1 MPTTPLTVAV
11 TGPTGDIGKAF
22 LRALDREPKVAR
34 VLGMARRPFDPAS
47 IGARKTEYR
56 QGDILD
62 RQAVEDFVA
71 EADVV
76 VHLAFLIVGGIEESR
91 RINLQGSQNVF
102 EAVAAAPKVKRFI
115 YTSSVAAYGFHG
127 DNPQPLTENVEPR
140 GTDEHYYSAQKAE
153 LERTLEHTFKGSG
166 KETYVFRP
174 CIVAGPDALAMLE
187 SIPLLTAA
195 EKLPSALR
203 TAIGALPLVKPVVPD
218 PGVPFQLVHHDDVA
232 SAMAKAVIGEGKPGA
247 YNLAGDGTITATDL
261 AHELGWYAIPIPGK
275 TVEITADLVA
285 RLPLP
290 AQAQWINAMREPVIM
305 DTSRAKQAL
314 DWKPRHPSRATLRET
329 VEAGRNRGLVAS

>member
-1 MPTTPLTVAV
+1 MPTDPLTVAV

-22 LRALDREPKVAR
+22 LRALDREPKVEK

-47 IGARKTEYR
+47 IGAQKTEYR

-76 VHLAFLIVGGIEESR
+76 VHLAFLIVGGLEESR
-91 RINLQGSQNVF
+91 RINLEGSTNVF
-102 EAVAAAPKVKRFI
+102 EAVAAAAKVKRFV

-127 DNPQPLTENVEPR
+127 DNPVPLTESIEPR

-166 KETYVFRP
+166 KQTYVFRP

-187 SIPLLTAA
+187 SIPLLQLN
-195 EKLPSALR
+195 EKLPGVLR
-203 TAIGALPLVKPVVPD
+203 SVIGAVPLVRPVIPD

-232 SAMAKAVIGEGKPGA
+232 SALVAGVVGEGKPGA
-247 YNLAGDGTITATDL
+247 YNLAGDGTITASDL
-261 AHELGWYAIPIPGK
+261 AKELGWYAVPVPER
-275 TVEITADLVA
+275 TVDVTAALVA

-290 AQAQWINAMREPVIM
+290 AQAQWINALREPVVM

-314 DWKPRHPSRATLRET
+314 DWKPRHPTRATLRET
-329 VEAGRNRGLVAS
+329 VEAGRERGLVV

>member
-1 MPTTPLTVAV
+1 MPTDPLTVAV

-22 LRALDREPKVAR
+22 LRALDREPKVKK
-34 VLGMARRPFDPAS
+34 VLGMARSPFDPAS
-47 IGARKTEYR
+47 IGAQKTEYR

-76 VHLAFLIVGGIEESR
+76 VHLAFLIVGGLEESR
-91 RINLQGSQNVF
+91 RINLEGSTNVF
-102 EAVAAAPKVKRFI
+102 EAVAGAKRVKRFV

-127 DNPQPLTENVEPR
+127 DNPVPLTETIEPR

-166 KETYVFRP
+166 KQTYVFRP

-187 SIPLLTAA
+187 SIPLLQLN
-195 EKLPSALR
+195 EKLPGVLR
-203 TAIGALPLVKPVVPD
+203 SVIGAVPLVRPVIPD

-232 SAMAKAVIGEGKPGA
+232 SALVAGVVGDGKPGA
-247 YNLAGDGTITATDL
+247 YNLAGDGTITASDL
-261 AHELGWYAIPIPGK
+261 AKELGWYAVPIPER
-275 TVEITADLVA
+275 TVDVTAALVA

-290 AQAQWINAMREPVIM
+290 AQAQWINALREPVIM

-314 DWKPRHPSRATLRET
+314 DWKPRHPTRETLRET
-329 VEAGRNRGLVAS
+329 VAAGRERGLVV